1 MGRSVWRRLLLVLVL
16 VVFIWGI
23 TVINVTFIYTTNH
36 PNKESTVLKV
46 GMCVRCESV
55 GCVQ

>member
-46 GMCVRCESV
+46 GLCVWCARV
-55 GCVQ
+55 